1 MAFGVLGDVTW
12 SIKKKIIKD
21 QQKPSNHPNKTGS
34 LLVYS
39 TCQACDSKKKPSQKQ
54 VTSWRDMDEEGQAS
68 FGSPPGRAGFSMAAG
83 PGPVGAHQVADEPGG
98 DPPNVSWLES
108 EILKSS

>member
-1 MAFGVLGDVTW
+1 VAFGVLGDVTW

-39 TCQACDSKKKPSQKQ
+39 TCQACDSKKKPSKNRSLLGGIWMRRARQ
-54 VTSWRDMDEEGQAS
+54 VSN
-68 FGSPPGRAGFSMAAG
+68 P
-83 PGPVGAHQVADEPGG
+83 
-98 DPPNVSWLES
+98 
-108 EILKSS
+108 